1 MLSSLS
7 DALHILVYLHISS
20 YYILLQITLFLPSIT
35 KQYYYFEV
43 CFCYVMFVCQQTVI
57 SISVLSVVLYCY
69 MQSEADIGFLRLILF
84 GHLKNCLPGSAVPNT
99 SVSNREVAEC
109 HLVDKHYNINIHT
122 QLKDVSPVSFQFIF
136 HFSVVINAKQ
146 LIMVN
151 NKALRSTYMLRPSY
165 KRKTILALL
174 YACTRMG

>member
-69 MQSEADIGFLRLILF
+69 MQSQADIGFLRLILF

-99 SVSNREVAEC
+99 SFQQGSCRVPSGGQTLQHQYSHTVEGC
-109 HLVDKHYNINIHT
+109 FSCLLLVYF
-122 QLKDVSPVSFQFIF
+122 SF
-136 HFSVVINAKQ
+136 FSCYKCQTA
-146 LIMVN
+146 N
-151 NKALRSTYMLRPSY
+151 N
-165 KRKTILALL
+165 
-174 YACTRMG
+174 GQ